1 MTISK
6 LSFIFNSLRCENISG
21 DYRILYRAKEKA
33 ITVLRMID
41 SKDLSI
47 ESSKGQSYRSLR
59 PLNKPLGDS
68 FLNYS

>member
-41 SKDLSI
+41 SKDLDRI
-47 ESSKGQSYRSLR
+47 IKGPKLSKS
-59 PLNKPLGDS
+59 
-68 FLNYS
+68 